1 MNRRAG
7 LKAYEQQ
14 RSSVSLQERSKEDI
28 FTEFQPRIMSIARR
42 LADKIPSNI
51 PLAMEDLVSYGAI
64 GLLEAIERFDA
75 SRNNQFNTFADYRI
89 RGAMR
94 DAIRSFDSMSRH
106 RRDQEKSV
114 RKTEDFL
121 CLQLGRDPLPSEV
134 ASELGVSLSEYF
146 HLKNNT
152 MKVVESST
160 VVNSFNQE
168 EKILVELLESNGIDP
183 LELILDEEFRQGVR
197 HAIDELGER
206 SRQCVLLYYG
216 RNLNLSEIAKV
227 FEITPS
233 RVSQILSK
241 ARKDLMLS
249 LREIAEDAGYDV
261 SGT

>member
-1 MNRRAG
+1 
-7 LKAYEQQ
+7 
-14 RSSVSLQERSKEDI
+14 
-28 FTEFQPRIMSIARR
+28 
-42 LADKIPSNI
+42 
-51 PLAMEDLVSYGAI
+51 
-64 GLLEAIERFDA
+64 
-75 SRNNQFNTFADYRI
+75 
-89 RGAMR
+89 
-94 DAIRSFDSMSRH
+94 
-106 RRDQEKSV
+106 
-114 RKTEDFL
+114 
-121 CLQLGRDPLPSEV
+121 
-134 ASELGVSLSEYF
+134 
-146 HLKNNT
+146 
-152 MKVVESST
+152 
-160 VVNSFNQE
+160 
-168 EKILVELLESNGIDP
+168 LESNGIDP